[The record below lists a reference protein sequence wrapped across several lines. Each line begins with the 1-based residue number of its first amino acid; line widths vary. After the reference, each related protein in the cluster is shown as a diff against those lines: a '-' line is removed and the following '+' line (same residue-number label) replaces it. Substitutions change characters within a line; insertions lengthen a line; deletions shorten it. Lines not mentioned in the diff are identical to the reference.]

1 MRLNL
6 VSGLFGGA
14 VFAATLSAQQP
25 ANNVKAA
32 APTATATAKA
42 IRAVQTPIIDGKDDD
57 AVWKIAPTYSDFL
70 EFQPTEGK
78 APRFKSEFKA
88 AYDDRNLYVFVRA
101 YDPHP
106 DSIM

>member
-1 MRLNL
+1 MHFNL
-6 VSGLFGGA
+6 VSGLFVGA

-32 APTATATAKA
+32 PAMSAATAKA

-57 AVWKIAPTYSDFL
+57 AVWKIAPTYSDFV

-78 APRFKSEFKA
+78 APRFKTEFKA
-88 AYDDRNLYVFVRA
+88 AYDDRNLYV
-101 YDPHP
+101 
-106 DSIM
+106 